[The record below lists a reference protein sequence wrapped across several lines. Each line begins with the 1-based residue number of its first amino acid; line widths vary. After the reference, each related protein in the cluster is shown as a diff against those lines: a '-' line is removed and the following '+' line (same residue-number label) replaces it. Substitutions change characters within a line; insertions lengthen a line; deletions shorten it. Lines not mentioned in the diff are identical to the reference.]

1 MKYDSPRDV
10 ALYVSIYV
18 ALISGILITP
28 AFVFFTGN
36 WKVWLLLPLIVAAVF
51 VTALFTMNYA
61 IERFIHRKIKLIYK
75 TIHRLKIQ
83 KKDDEPIDFSQ
94 DVLSKVNREVMDWAR
109 VNQQQIA
116 TLQKQEEFR
125 KEFIG
130 NLSHELKTPVFTIQ
144 GYVLTLLEGG
154 LEDPQINRDYLERAD
169 RNLDRLISFISEL
182 DEITKLESGQTRL
195 DISKFDITKLVDDV
209 IQEIEYKAQ
218 KAKVELVIK
227 DPKKAIQVEGDR
239 GKIAQ
244 VITNLIVNS
253 IKYGKEGGFTRI
265 KFYDI
270 DENILVEI
278 EDNGVGIAEEHLPR
292 LFERFYRVDKS
303 RARHQGGSG
312 LGLAIVKHIMDAHG
326 QTINVRS
333 KEGEGSTFSF
343 TLKKAKA

>member
-1 MKYDSPRDV
+1 MKYESPRDV

-18 ALISGILITP
+18 ALITGVLLVP
-28 AFVFFTGN
+28 AFFFFTGN
-36 WKVWLLLPLIVAAVF
+36 WTTWLLLPLIVGAVF
-51 VTALFTMNYA
+51 VVALFALNYA

-83 KKDDEPIDFSQ
+83 KQDEEPIDFSQ
-94 DVLSKVNREVMDWAR
+94 DVLSMVNREVMDWAKG
-109 VNQQQIA
+109 NQQQIA
-116 TLQKQEEFR
+116 NLKKQEEFR

-130 NLSHELKTPVFTIQ
+130 NLSHELKTPIFTIQ

-195 DISKFDITKLVDDV
+195 DITKFDITKLVDDV

-227 DPKKAIQVEGDR
+227 DPKKPIFVEADR
-239 GKIAQ
+239 SKIAQ
-244 VITNLIVNS
+244 VITNLVVNS
-253 IKYGKEGGFTRI
+253 IKYGKEGGYTRI

-292 LFERFYRVDKS
+292 LFERFYRVEKS

-343 TLKKAKA
+343 TLRKSKS